1 MKKGA
6 VIESSILMPGAV
18 VEEGAHIAYSIIA
31 ENVRVKKG
39 ASVGARPESVE
50 DKEKWGVAVVGENVT
65 IGENAV
71 VGPRAMLE
79 KDVQDGEKLW

>member
-1 MKKGA
+1 M
-6 VIESSILMPGAV
+6 V
-18 VEEGAHIAYSIIA
+18 VTIDRKYGS
-31 ENVRVKKG
+31 
-39 ASVGARPESVE
+39 PESVE